1 MFARAGVTYIEFSFG
16 VVINGGKIAPS
27 LILKVKRGENPQSL
41 ESVNTIAL
49 VVIGTSSNL

>member
-1 MFARAGVTYIEFSFG
+1 MFARAGVTSIEFSFG